1 MEKEQNPET
10 PTPIPTKKSP
20 ALKRVL
26 LVLAVI
32 VLIGASGAG
41 AYVWQHRQL
50 TDKNASLQTANK
62 KVSALAKELD
72 TAKSTLTETND
83 KLKKAND
90 TIARQQG
97 ETPVTQENLS
107 LTVNRSTRMIYADGL
122 GEYRHANAHTVA
134 VSMTLVNDTKQ
145 PISVQTANFKIK
157 DADNN
162 TYKLYGSGNLGSRLG
177 SGYADLYDQTVEPGE
192 SVSGALE
199 FQVSSGKT
207 TDYTLYNQS
216 KTYPFT
222 ASSYWPEN
230 EGAYL

>member
-1 MEKEQNPET
+1 MEKEQNSET
-10 PTPIPTKKSP
+10 QTSVKKSP
-20 ALKRVL
+20 VLKRVL
-26 LVLAVI
+26 LVVAVVVLA
-32 VLIGASGAG
+32 GASGAG

-50 TDKNASLQTANK
+50 ADKNVDLQVANL
-62 KVSALAKELD
+62 KVNALTKQLD
-72 TAKSTLTETND
+72 TARSTLTATNA

-90 TIARQQG
+90 TIAQQQG
-97 ETPVTQENLS
+97 ETPATQESLN

-134 VSMTLVNDTKQ
+134 VSMTLTNNTKQ
-145 PISVQTANFKIK
+145 PISVQTASFKIK
-157 DADNN
+157 DADSN

-177 SGYADLYDQTVEPGE
+177 SGYADLYDQTIEPGE

-207 TDYTLYNQS
+207 TDYTLFNES